1 MKLYHY
7 FTLFVALTIS
17 VCAAYYSIVG
27 LTAIFAAAVIPIIIM
42 GGVLELAKITGA
54 VWLKLY
60 WREANWWIKFYL
72 VPAVAVLMLI
82 TSMGIF
88 GFLSKAHIEQTASAA
103 EGVAQ
108 IERIEKEIAR
118 QRDVIAKSEQRIVE
132 AESSVVEKN
141 NEIQSQIDTEQQRIN
156 GAYERIQPAID
167 EQLAI
172 IDAQEIARSKR
183 VKVYEDEIA
192 AIETELGRLN
202 SLVEEYRTQLKNANV
217 ASVEEQVSPYLDQIS
232 QFDKDIERL
241 SAQAAEYEERIA
253 NLSADTSA
261 IDFLLQQIKETEDNI
276 VFVTNQLQSTERSQV
291 QAAQAVIGVSSDG
304 LFGSNTRRAL
314 ASWIEN
320 QQSRID
326 GFQAQIVDMRKQ
338 SQDDLTTERARLA
351 ALVTDLRGPQTQ
363 AIRERKKAILDTIDS
378 IRNNAAQGLQ
388 EQRNN
393 IQARIDTVLN
403 VDIVENR
410 NQRRVAQDAITAIRQ
425 EVDPRSQSAREE
437 IARLRQGAEDQIEK
451 SNELIQKLRD
461 SLTIGDDADI
471 QTIIDNQTTRITQA
485 NNTIDELTDERYKL
499 EAEARKLEAEVGPIK
514 YVAELIYGE
523 GAEKNLLEKSVRW
536 MILLLVAVFDPLAV
550 ILTLAAITGITSSR
564 YIKKKNNNITTV
576 EVEKIVEV
584 EKPVEVIKEVE
595 KIVEV
600 EKPVEKIVE
609 VEDTKKVNK
618 LKTTI
623 NDLTKTIDNQK
634 QLITKLK
641 KDQKVR
647 NQPIAEADIDLGDV
661 SGASFGS
668 TWPVRPSKGQLFLKV
683 DIDPN
688 KLYKWNGR
696 KWIEVDNKHVD
707 DTLVFDYEYIKWLIT
722 EVKHGRRE
730 FEELTD
736 VEQQQIKNYVRV
748 HGNNEDIR

>member
-54 VWLKLY
+54 IWLKLY
-60 WREANWWIKFYL
+60 WRDATWWIKFYL
-72 VPAVAVLMLI
+72 VPAIAILMLI

-108 IERIEKEIAR
+108 IERIEKEIIR
-118 QRDVIAKSEQRIVE
+118 QRDIIARSEERIVT

-156 GAYERIQPAID
+156 SAYERIQPAID

-172 IDAQEIARSKR
+172 IEAQELARSNR

-192 AIETELGRLN
+192 AIDNELERLN
-202 SLVEEYRTQLKNANV
+202 SLVEEYRTQLQNTNV
-217 ASVEEQVSPYLDQIS
+217 ASVEEQVLPYLEQIS

-241 SAQAAEYEERIA
+241 NAQATEYEERIA
-253 NLSADTSA
+253 NLSADSSA

-276 VFVTNQLQSTERSQV
+276 VFVTNQLQSNERNQV
-291 QAAQAVIGVSSDG
+291 QAAQAVIGVTSDG
-304 LFGSNTRRAL
+304 LFGGNTRRAL
-314 ASWIEN
+314 ATWVEN
-320 QQSRID
+320 QQARID
-326 GFQAQIVDMRKQ
+326 SFQAQIVELRKQ
-338 SQDDLTTERARLA
+338 SQDDLATERARLA
-351 ALVTDLRGPQTQ
+351 ALVTDLRGAQTQ
-363 AIRERKKAILDTIDS
+363 AIQERKKAILDNIDS
-378 IRNNAAQGLQ
+378 IRNTASQGLQ

-393 IQARIDTVLN
+393 IQTRIDTVLN

-410 NQRRVAQDAITAIRQ
+410 SQRRIAQDAITEIRN

-437 IARLRQGAEDQIEK
+437 ISRLRQDAEKQIAN
-451 SNELIQKLRD
+451 SNDLIQKLRN

-471 QTIIDNQTTRITQA
+471 QTIIENQTARIIQA
-485 NNTIDELTDERYKL
+485 NNTIDDLTDKRYEL

-514 YVAELIYGE
+514 YVAELIYGA
-523 GAEKNLLEKSVRW
+523 GAEQNLLEKSVRW

-550 ILTLAAITGITSSR
+550 ILTLAAISGMTSNR
-564 YIKKKNNNITTV
+564 DKKKKINNET
-576 EVEKIVEV
+576 IVEV
-584 EKPVEVIKEVE
+584 EKPIEVIKEVE
-595 KIVEV
+595 KIVE
-600 EKPVEKIVE
+600 
-609 VEDTKKVNK
+609 DTEKVNELAK
-618 LKTTI
+618 EVDDLLSTI
-623 NDLTKTIDNQK
+623 ASQK
-634 QLITKLK
+634 QLINKLK

-668 TWPVRPSKGQLFLKV
+668 TWPDRPSKGQLFLKV

-696 KWIEVDNKHVD
+696 KWIEVDSKHVD
-707 DTLVFDYEYIKWLIT
+707 DTLAFDYEYIKWLIA
-722 EVKHGRRE
+722 EVKQGRRE
-730 FEELTD
+730 FEDLTD
-736 VEQQQIKNYVRV
+736 VEQQQIKIYVKK
-748 HGNNEDIR
+748 HGSNEDIR